1 MQSVLPESELP
12 TEEYLTSDHLHW
24 ARSKNEKELLITILF
39 LSVLNTEYQQ
49 GMPLYKLFHPDLQV
63 LTCVCSE
70 GITPANETFSSEDG
84 YEFTLCR
91 RCAGVSPIVNCPETG
106 KEEPMSFLFMR
117 ELIGTY
123 NKDEES
129 DKNE

>member
-1 MQSVLPESELP
+1 MPIVLSKTL
-12 TEEYLTSDHLHW
+12 YLSDNHLYW
-24 ARSKNEKELLITILF
+24 ARSKHETSWFFTLQF
-39 LSVLNTEYQQ
+39 LSVLNTFFQQ
-49 GMPLYKLFHPDLQV
+49 GMPLYMLFHPDLQV

-84 YEFTLCR
+84 YKFTLCQH
-91 RCAGVSPIVNCPETG
+91 CAGVSPIVNCPETG

-117 ELIGTY
+117 ELISTY

-129 DKNE
+129 DE